1 MGRILAVDHGDRRIG
16 VAISDPTR
24 LIAQPLPT
32 IVRRRGRRPPFA
44 AIQEL
49 IREWEVERV
58 VVGLPLESSGHEG
71 AQAERARLFGEGL
84 ARRAGVPVEYWD
96 ERLTSVRARREIE
109 AMDLPRSS
117 RREKERVDAMAA
129 TLILQAYL
137 DSRADAEEGQA

>member
-1 MGRILAVDHGDRRIG
+1 MGRILAVDHGERRIG

-32 IVRRRGRRPPFA
+32 IVRRRGRRPPFVV
-44 AIQEL
+44 IQEL

-58 VVGLPLESSGHEG
+58 VVGLPLESSGREG
-71 AQAERARLFGEGL
+71 TQAEQARDFGEGL

-96 ERLTSVRARREIE
+96 ERLTSVRARREIG
-109 AMDLPRSS
+109 AMDLARSS

-129 TLILQAYL
+129 TLILQSYL
-137 DSRADAEEGQA
+137 DSRAHREEGSA